1 MNGFVRMGGDVSSI
15 LKESCCAPQSAVD
28 SAANVIT
35 MECMGIFLVCS
46 VRTWRCIVC

>member
-28 SAANVIT
+28 SATNVNRGK
-35 MECMGIFLVCS
+35 CMVMFLVCN
-46 VRTWRCIVC
+46 VRSCYV